1 MEDDTFDHL
10 IIDNKDKKE
19 EETQEVNQKSR
30 ITLLLEACGWRFL
43 VFLFFSQFACKGFLM
58 IIVRNIMLPLFR
70 NKVDAATL
78 QIYIIVCMIPWSI
91 KPLIGLCSDYILIWG
106 YHKRGWLLFS
116 LVLGVMASIVL
127 LCQIPSS
134 VVWVVCFMG
143 INFEIALFDLLS
155 EGKYAEI
162 RRDNKKLGSDLTTFT
177 QALQTCGQ
185 LAGTCLVGLLSDSN
199 QFLVLYVFVLVFCVL
214 PLPPT
219 LLGWLP
225 EIREIF
231 EEEENRCSIK
241 KFISFSNKDHFWEEL
256 PKILVVFICGIA
268 GIFVSILTTL
278 IPNPWGP
285 FVGLFVSIL
294 FLLVILW
301 GSNKAFS
308 AQPLITAVALYQVV
322 TTLSSPIIGTELD
335 YFYTATPECL
345 PDGPHFTYAYFIS
358 YTGIVGTAVALLGTL
373 VYHFFLNKL
382 RFRPV
387 LLITTALA
395 CLAGLSDLA
404 IVLRWNIKLGV
415 PDKVAY
421 MVGEA
426 VLEPLLSTLNWIP
439 VSALIALSAPKG
451 MEASCFAFL
460 AGLSNFARMVSELSG
475 SIVIQFTTSFAS
487 LNSDSGTNNNGV
499 GSAVGGGANCN
510 FDSLWWLVLLCHIS
524 FPLVIGILATWL
536 IPDMGQEERVE

>member
-1 MEDDTFDHL
+1 MEEDTFDHL
-10 IIDNKDKKE
+10 IIDNSTEKE
-19 EETQEVNQKSR
+19 EEEKEESKKNRFTR
-30 ITLLLEACGWRFL
+30 LLEACGWRFL

-78 QIYIIVCMIPWSI
+78 QIYIMVCMIPWSI
-91 KPLIGLCSDYILIWG
+91 KPLIGLCSDYILIGG
-106 YHKRGWLLFS
+106 YHKRGWLLLS
-116 LVLGVMASIVL
+116 LILGVMASIVL

-134 VVWVVCFMG
+134 VVWVMCFMG
-143 INFEIALFDLLS
+143 INFEIALYDLLS

-185 LAGTCLVGLLSDSN
+185 LAGTCMVGLLSDAN
-199 QFLVLYVFVLVFCVL
+199 QFVVLYVFVLVFCVL
-214 PLPPT
+214 PLGPT

-225 EIREIF
+225 EIRS
-231 EEEENRCSIK
+231 NIK
-241 KFISFSNKDHFWEEL
+241 KFISFSNRDHFWEEL

-268 GIFVSILTTL
+268 GIVVSVLTTL

-301 GSNKAFS
+301 GSNKAFA
-308 AQPLITAVALYQVV
+308 AQPLITAVVLYQVV

-358 YTGIVGTAVALLGTL
+358 YTGIVGTTVALLGTL

-387 LLITTALA
+387 LLTTTALS

-426 VLEPLLSTLNWIP
+426 VLEPLLGTLNWIP

-475 SIVIQFTTSFAS
+475 SIVIQFTTTLSS
-487 LNSDSGTNNNGV
+487 LNSDSNSGG
-499 GSAVGGGANCN
+499 VGGGGVNCN

-524 FPLVIGILATWL
+524 FPLVIGVLATWL
-536 IPDMGQEERVE
+536 IPDMGQEEGLE